1 MLAADLA
8 CVRAA
13 RTAFEADRGDMTA
26 LQEMR
31 NSHTMDYRV
40 TLTSIGTPEAE
51 DVLRDHLLDP
61 EFGVEAGIGLQVIWL
76 AQNEPRKED
85 EFTRWPDFERVAA
98 NRSRDRTISTST
110 AEAILAASEARKSTR
125 LNSSS

>member
-40 TLTSIGTPEAE
+40 TLTSIGTPEAA

-61 EFGVEAGIGLQVIWL
+61 EFGVEAGISLQVIRL
-76 AQNEPRKED
+76 AQNEPRKEAD
-85 EFTRWPDFERVAA
+85 VPRWLDVKRVAET
-98 NRSRDRTISTST
+98 RS
-110 AEAILAASEARKSTR
+110 
-125 LNSSS
+125 

>member
-1 MLAADLA
+1 
-8 CVRAA
+8 
-13 RTAFEADRGDMTA
+13 
-26 LQEMR
+26 
-31 NSHTMDYRV
+31 MDYRV

-85 EFTRWPDFERVAA
+85 EFPRWPDFERVAA

-110 AEAILAASEARKSTR
+110 AEAILAASEIARAEGTPQGLRRAIKLAARSEERRVGKECVSTCR
-125 LNSSS
+125 SRWSPYH

>member
-31 NSHTMDYRV
+31 NAHTMDYRV

-61 EFGVEAGIGLQVIWL
+61 ALGVEAGTGLPVIRL
-76 AQNEPRKED
+76 AQKEPRREGG
-85 EFTRWPDFERVAA
+85 FRRWPNLTRLAARRSRVATP
-98 NRSRDRTISTST
+98 NR
-110 AEAILAASEARKSTR
+110 KK
-125 LNSSS
+125 

>member
-1 MLAADLA
+1 MRRLPDPTQVPLLRAMLAADLA

-51 DVLRDHLLDP
+51 DVLRDHLLAT
-61 EFGVEAGIGLQVIWL
+61 EIGVEAGIGLQVIWL
-76 AQNEPRKED
+76 AQNETRKED
-85 EFTRWPDFERVAA
+85 EFPRWPDF
-98 NRSRDRTISTST
+98 RSEEHTS
-110 AEAILAASEARKSTR
+110 ELKSLMR
-125 LNSSS
+125 

>member
-1 MLAADLA
+1 MRRLPDPTQVPLLRAMLAADLA

-40 TLTSIGTPEAE
+40 TLTSIGTPEAA
-51 DVLRDHLLDP
+51 DVLRDPLLDP
-61 EFGVEAGIGLQVIWL
+61 EFVVAAGTGLQIGRAPVGE
-76 AQNEPRKED
+76 Q
-85 EFTRWPDFERVAA
+85 RVQ
-98 NRSRDRTISTST
+98 
-110 AEAILAASEARKSTR
+110 EV
-125 LNSSS
+125 